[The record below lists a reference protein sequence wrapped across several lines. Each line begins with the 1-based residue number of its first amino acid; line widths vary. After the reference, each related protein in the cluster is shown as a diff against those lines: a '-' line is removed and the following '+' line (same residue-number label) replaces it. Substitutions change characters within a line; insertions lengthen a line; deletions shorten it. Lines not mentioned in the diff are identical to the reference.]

1 MFYLLCK
8 LYAAL
13 KRGHQVV
20 TQAAADVTMTEMFLN
35 QRLVLQALSDS
46 YEYKQSGLK
55 KTTK

>member
-1 MFYLLCK
+1 MFNLLCK

-20 TQAAADVTMTEMFLN
+20 TQAATDVIVMEMFFN

-46 YEYKQSGLK
+46 YKHKQSGIVFFN
-55 KTTK
+55 